1 MRSACPPDGVVLMG
15 HGSRDLAGA
24 REFLALSD
32 AVGSLPE
39 VAGMPVEPGFLEF
52 AGRLLPSIQDAF
64 DRCIDRG
71 ARRIAA
77 VPAILFAGSHG
88 TEDMPRQVSLA
99 RSRYPDVQVRQA
111 DLIGIDDALLD
122 LLVERFNAATA
133 GLPPLPADRTA
144 LLLVTSGS
152 ARREANADV
161 FKAAR
166 LLADRADGRLVEVA
180 FLRLARPYL
189 QDAARRC
196 VRLGARRVVVLP
208 LLVNT
213 GLLARRVPRKLVWL
227 RRELP
232 SVEFVEAPYL
242 GIDPALAALLARR
255 AFEAFDQDRDGPLR
269 TPVRLAPGQ
278 ERCRPRW
285 AGHAQRPVV
294 AGSGRQVEAPPPHE
308 ARERE
313 GVPAA

>member
-1 MRSACPPDGVVLMG
+1 
-15 HGSRDLAGA
+15 
-24 REFLALSD
+24 
-32 AVGSLPE
+32 
-39 VAGMPVEPGFLEF
+39 VA
-52 AGRLLPSIQDAF
+52 
-64 DRCIDRG
+64 RG

-77 VPAILFAGSHG
+77 VPAVLFAGSHG

-99 RSRYPDVQVRQA
+99 RRRHPDVQVRLA

-122 LLVERFNAATA
+122 RLVERADAATA
-133 GLPPLPADRTA
+133 GLPPLPPDQTG

-166 LLADRADGRLVEVA
+166 LLADRAGGRLVEVA

-196 VRLGARRVVVLP
+196 ARLSARRVVVLP

-227 RRELP
+227 RRQLP
-232 SVEFVEAPYL
+232 TVEFVEAAYL
-242 GIDPALAALLARR
+242 GIEPVLAALLARR
-255 AFEAFDQDRDGPLR
+255 AFEAFDHDRIGPLH

-285 AGHAQRPVV
+285 AGHAGRTAA
-294 AGSGRQVEAPPPHE
+294 AGPGRQVDAPRPRE

-313 GVPAA
+313 GVPA

>member
-1 MRSACPPDGVVLMG
+1 MSTRASPPDGIVLMG
-15 HGSRDLAGA
+15 HGSRDVAGA

-32 AVGSLPE
+32 AVRTQPE
-39 VAGMPVEPGFLEF
+39 VAGIPVEPGFLEF
-52 AGRLLPSIQDAF
+52 AGGRLPSIQGAF
-64 DRCIDRG
+64 DRCVARG

-77 VPAILFAGSHG
+77 VPAVLFAGSHG

-99 RSRYPDVQVRQA
+99 RRRYPDVQVRLA
-111 DLIGIDDALLD
+111 DLIGIDDGLLD
-122 LLVERFNAATA
+122 LLVERADTATIT
-133 GLPPLPADRTA
+133 LPRLPADQTC

-166 LLADRADGRLVEVA
+166 LLADRAAGRLVEVA
-180 FLRLARPYL
+180 FLRLARPFL

-196 VRLGARRVVVLP
+196 ERLGARRVVVLP

-227 RRELP
+227 RRQIP

-242 GIDPALAALLARR
+242 GIDPGLASLLARR
-255 AFEAFDQDRDGPLR
+255 ACEAFEKDRAGTVY

-285 AGHAQRPVV
+285 AGHTPQPSTAGARGHFDTHRP
-294 AGSGRQVEAPPPHE
+294 QD
-308 ARERE
+308 AREPE
-313 GVPAA
+313 GVPA

>member
-1 MRSACPPDGVVLMG
+1 MS

-39 VAGMPVEPGFLEF
+39 VAGIPVEPGFLEF
-52 AGRLLPSIQDAF
+52 AGSLMPSIQDAF
-64 DRCIDRG
+64 DRCIVRG

-99 RSRYPDVQVRQA
+99 RRRFPDVQVRLA

-122 LLVERFNAATA
+122 LLLARADGAVA
-133 GLPPLPADRTA
+133 GLPPLPADRTG

-196 VRLGARRVVVLP
+196 ERLGARRVVVLP

-232 SVEFVEAPYL
+232 SVEFIEAPYL

-255 AFEAFDQDRDGPLR
+255 AFEAFDQVRDWHLQ

-285 AGHAQRPVV
+285 TGHAQRSVA
-294 AGSGRQVEAPPPHE
+294 AGSYRQAKAPTPHE